1 MKIEFTKKLRKKLE
15 KRLLV
20 AKKINARDE
29 YIRIIALLML
39 ANQSVDAVA
48 KTIQVNEKSIYN
60 WLNAFFTQGLTGLK
74 SRPKR
79 GRKSLLSE
87 KQKEKLKEYLLE
99 EPQKLGF
106 RSGTWNS
113 IMVRELIEQKFGIK
127 YSRHY
132 VCQLLRSLGLSYQK
146 TKFANPKAGREKKI
160 EWRENIWPNLL
171 NKARMENAIILF
183 EDEVGF
189 RWSGSLGYTWAPR
202 GSKPET
208 KSYGICSS
216 VKTFGVLDY
225 FSGRF
230 IFQSNVKK
238 LNSKSYIEFLKT
250 VLKRFDRKIYLI
262 QDNAPYH
269 NSKKLE
275 KFFEEN
281 SRISYVSL
289 PRYCPELNL
298 IEYLWKNVKAT
309 LHGCFFPSVSDLA
322 SRVHKT
328 LRMFQFSEART
339 AHLPSSYEDILL
351 SLAC

>member
-1 MKIEFTKKLRKKLE
+1 
-15 KRLLV
+15 
-20 AKKINARDE
+20 
-29 YIRIIALLML
+29 ML
-39 ANQSVDAVA
+39 ANQSAVDVVA
-48 KTIQVNEKSIYN
+48 KVIQVSEKSIYN
-60 WLNAFFTQGLTGLK
+60 WLNAFLTQDLKGLQ

-87 KQKEKLKEYLLE
+87 NQKEKLKEYLLE
-99 EPQKLGF
+99 NPQELGF
-106 RSGTWNS
+106 ASGTWNS
-113 IMVRELIEQKFGIK
+113 IIVAELIEQKFGVK
-127 YSRHY
+127 YNRHY

-146 TKFANPKAGREKKI
+146 TKFANPKACREEKI
-160 EWRENIWPNLL
+160 EWRESIWPRLL
-171 NKARMENAIILF
+171 NKARMENAAILF

-189 RWSGSLGYTWAPR
+189 RWSGSLGYTWALR

-230 IFQSNVKK
+230 VFQSNVKK
-238 LNSKSYIEFLKT
+238 LNSKSYVDFLKT

-269 NSKKLE
+269 NSKKLG

-281 SRISYVSL
+281 LRITCVSL